1 MSTTNGKKPVIVG
14 VFIALGIT
22 FLIAAILS
30 VGNLQSTFGRKISL
44 SVIFDDVN
52 GLKTGNNIW
61 YSGVK
66 IGRVEGMSFIGESK
80 VKVELKIEQ
89 KSQPFIKKNAKAKIG
104 SDGLIGNRIIVIFG
118 GTPDVPCVED
128 GDTLHVENGISTET
142 MMNTL
147 QENNENL
154 VSITADLKK
163 ITSKLSKSEGTLGKL
178 LNEDD
183 IYNNIMATISSLRKT
198 SEHAQSLTA
207 SLSAF
212 SNKLNQKDG
221 LANKLMT
228 DTIVFK
234 SISKSVLELQQIA
247 DNTNAFTKNLKE
259 SAENPKTPIGTLMKD
274 EQTALHLQ
282 NAIKN
287 LEISTQKLNED
298 LEALQHS
305 FLMKR
310 YFKKKQKG
318 KL

>member
-1 MSTTNGKKPVIVG
+1 
-14 VFIALGIT
+14 
-22 FLIAAILS
+22 
-30 VGNLQSTFGRKISL
+30 
-44 SVIFDDVN
+44 
-52 GLKTGNNIW
+52 
-61 YSGVK
+61 
-66 IGRVEGMSFIGESK
+66 MSFIGESK
-80 VKVELKIEQ
+80 VKVDMKIEQ
-89 KSQPFIKKNAKAKIG
+89 KSQAFIRKNAMAKIG

-118 GTPDVPCVED
+118 GSPDVPCVED
-128 GDTLHVENGISTET
+128 GDTLRVENGISTET

-154 VSITADLKK
+154 IGITADLKK

-198 SEHAQSLTA
+198 SEHAQSLTS
-207 SLSAF
+207 SLSSF
-212 SNKLNQKDG
+212 SSKLNQKDG
-221 LANKLMT
+221 LAYKLLT
-228 DTIVFK
+228 DTAIFK
-234 SISKSVLELQQIA
+234 SISNSVNELQQIA

-274 EQTALHLQ
+274 EQTALQLQ

-287 LEISTQKLNED
+287 LELSTQKLNED

>member
-1 MSTTNGKKPVIVG
+1 MSNTPNRKPVIVG
-14 VFIALGIT
+14 LFIALGIT
-22 FLIAAILS
+22 FLILAILS
-30 VGNLQSTFGRKISL
+30 VGNLQSTFGKKISL

-80 VKVELKIEQ
+80 VKVDLKIEE
-89 KSQPFIKKNAKAKIG
+89 KSRSFIKKNAKAKIG

-118 GTPDVPCVED
+118 GTPDVPAVED
-128 GDTLHVENGISTET
+128 GDTLQVEYGISTET

-154 VSITADLKK
+154 VGITADLKK

-183 IYNNIMATISSLRKT
+183 IYNNIMATISSLHKT
-198 SEHAQSLTA
+198 SDQAQSITA
-207 SLSAF
+207 SLSQF
-212 SNKLNQKDG
+212 SSKLNNKDG
-221 LANKLMT
+221 LANKILT
-228 DTIVFK
+228 DTAVFK
-234 SISKSVLELQQIA
+234 SISKSVLELEQVTA
-247 DNTNAFTKNLKE
+247 NANAFTRTLKE
-259 SAENPKTPIGTLMKD
+259 SANDPKTPLGTLMKD
-274 EQTALHLQ
+274 EQTAAHLQ
-282 NAIKN
+282 AAIKN
-287 LEISTQKLNED
+287 LEVTTQKLNED

-305 FLMKR
+305 FLMKK
-310 YFKKKQKG
+310 YFKKKDKG